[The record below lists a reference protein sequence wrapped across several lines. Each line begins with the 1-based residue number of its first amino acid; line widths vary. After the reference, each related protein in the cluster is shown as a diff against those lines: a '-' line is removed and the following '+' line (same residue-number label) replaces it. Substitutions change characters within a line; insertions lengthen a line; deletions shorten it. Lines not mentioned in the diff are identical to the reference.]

1 MKIVHTYI
9 RNMGITQEGK
19 TNTTKL
25 LSLDRWGLTS
35 LKKLGHDVTLVCGGL
50 TGAKKKKE
58 YFCKGIRIIEL
69 PIRKEFSPT
78 SRIIKGLAKE
88 LMNIEADV
96 FHAHHYGLFVPETTA
111 IIGKIRKIP
120 TFMTTHNTFNEM
132 KGVRLLIQ
140 KSYVVFMQPFL
151 QLFDGI
157 FFISNFIKNSKNF
170 ALVKKKRKI
179 LLRNYVPNPPVIDIE
194 RKKNAILYVGGVK
207 YVKGVDLLIK
217 AFNNIKIPNLKLNIV
232 GSYKDH
238 PEYQKYL
245 TTLIKRDNVKFH
257 GTLFG
262 KEKWEQFYSN
272 TILVVPSRKECFCNV
287 VIEGMACEIPVI
299 VSNGEALPETQGGH
313 GLVFNLKNVSD
324 LTKKLTLL
332 LENKELREK
341 IVKEGKEYSKNFT
354 HDKIGKEMINSYT
367 KAIMAKKS

>member
-367 KAIMAKKS
+367 KAIMAKKN

>member
-1 MKIVHTYI
+1 M
-9 RNMGITQEGK
+9 
-19 TNTTKL
+19 
-25 LSLDRWGLTS
+25 
-35 LKKLGHDVTLVCGGL
+35 
-50 TGAKKKKE
+50 
-58 YFCKGIRIIEL
+58 
-69 PIRKEFSPT
+69 
-78 SRIIKGLAKE
+78 
-88 LMNIEADV
+88 
-96 FHAHHYGLFVPETTA
+96 
-111 IIGKIRKIP
+111 
-120 TFMTTHNTFNEM
+120 
-132 KGVRLLIQ
+132 
-140 KSYVVFMQPFL
+140 
-151 QLFDGI
+151 
-157 FFISNFIKNSKNF
+157 
-170 ALVKKKRKI
+170 
-179 LLRNYVPNPPVIDIE
+179 
-194 RKKNAILYVGGVK
+194 
-207 YVKGVDLLIK
+207 
-217 AFNNIKIPNLKLNIV
+217 
-232 GSYKDH
+232 
-238 PEYQKYL
+238 
-245 TTLIKRDNVKFH
+245 KFH